1 MKDGYTKLC
10 KISDLKENQGKRF
23 IVDDI
28 EVAVFKIDGEVFALS
43 NICPHQHTA
52 LIYDGFVEDGCVVC
66 PAHGWMFDLK
76 TGKQPTGASGLDTYP
91 TKIIAGRSFCSCKQK
106 RVEVVNKFK
115 FHCHTERSRSVTFYY
130 IR

>member
-23 IVDDI
+23 IIDDI
-28 EVAVFKIDGEVFALS
+28 EIAVFKIDSEIFAIS

-52 LIYDGFVEDGCVVC
+52 LIYDGFIEDGCVVC
-66 PAHGWMFDLK
+66 PAHGWMFNLK

-91 TKIIAGRSFCSCKQK
+91 TKIIDG
-106 RVEVVNKFK
+106 EVFALVNKK
-115 FHCHTERSRSVTFYY
+115 ELKW
-130 IR
+130 